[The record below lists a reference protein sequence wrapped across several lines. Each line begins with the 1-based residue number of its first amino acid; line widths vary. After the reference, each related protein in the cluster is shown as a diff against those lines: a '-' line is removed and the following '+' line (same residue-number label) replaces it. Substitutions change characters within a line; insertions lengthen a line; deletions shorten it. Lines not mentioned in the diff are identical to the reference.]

1 MNWDAGLWL
10 ELHGRWIHGETANP
24 QTMIGQRIYLP
35 PGCFANDNEALGL
48 INVQPI
54 PLDEQLL
61 VSPWLLYQ
69 YVLYEAS
76 GNLLQ
81 TRPHDAIELDLSYG
95 MLVDRPIYGA
105 IPPGAIQPESTVQP
119 LFAMNPGTLQR
130 NPCPGYK
137 ERVFLYCTPEQPFQA
152 SAVLYT
158 DSSDQIASVELFDQ
172 KLRKRSGDYA
182 RRCWV
187 SLYR

>member
-1 MNWDAGLWL
+1 MNWDGAFWL
-10 ELHGRWIHGETANP
+10 ELRGRWLKTETASAE
-24 QTMIGQRIYLP
+24 TVIGPRIFLQ
-35 PGCFANDNEALGL
+35 PGSFDEENEALGL
-48 INVQPI
+48 INVVPV

-61 VSPWLLYQ
+61 ASPWILYR
-69 YVLYEAS
+69 YVLQPAAAVSEQQHVEPLVLS
-76 GNLLQ
+76 
-81 TRPHDAIELDLSYG
+81 LSYG
-95 MLVDRPIYGA
+95 MLVDRPLYGA
-105 IPPGAIQPESTVQP
+105 IPPGAIQPRADSQP

-137 ERVFLYCTPEQPFQA
+137 ERVFLYRTPSQPFQA

-158 DSSDQIASVELFDQ
+158 DNNDTIASVELFDQ
-172 KLRKRSGDYA
+172 QLRKRNSDFA